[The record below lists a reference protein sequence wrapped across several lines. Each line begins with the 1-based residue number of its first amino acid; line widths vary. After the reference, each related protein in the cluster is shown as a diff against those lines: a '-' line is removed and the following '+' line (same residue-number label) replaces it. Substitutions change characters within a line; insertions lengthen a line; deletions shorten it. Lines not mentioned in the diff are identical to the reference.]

1 MLNVVGDC
9 CSSMLVARR
18 VDGKDWIHA
27 KDKKVNVVEAK
38 AIVKEEKENDTK
50 AKSKKKTK

>member
-1 MLNVVGDC
+1 MLNVIGDC

-27 KDKKVNVVEAK
+27 KDNVVEAK
-38 AIVKEEKENDTK
+38 ALVKE
-50 AKSKKKTK
+50 KSKNKKKRDKK